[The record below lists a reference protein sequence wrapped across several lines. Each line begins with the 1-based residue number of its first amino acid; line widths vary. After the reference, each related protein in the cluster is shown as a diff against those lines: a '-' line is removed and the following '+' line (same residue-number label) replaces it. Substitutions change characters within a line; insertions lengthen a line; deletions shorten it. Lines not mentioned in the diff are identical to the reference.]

1 MWHVCYKHGDLARV
15 LRATSRSRAKGRGC
29 RTICRWLNAR
39 TATFFLSWSCLLGG
53 DVVSCGLL
61 SCCTGPEVYGADT
74 WRLAGQWG
82 VLVGNGPMGRTQIE
96 IFRKCTPRRF
106 LEGVGVAYNCY
117 HTCNFGLLFAL
128 DCCVLHQVR
137 DRRDGVLYNLP
148 EESSCLPDFMTFT
161 LLWLKGVFR

>member
-1 MWHVCYKHGDLARV
+1 MRHVCNKHGDLPRV
-15 LRATSRSRAKGRGC
+15 LRATSRIRAKGRGC
-29 RTICRWLNAR
+29 RTICCWLNAR

-96 IFRKCTPRRF
+96 IFRVDFWRGLGLHIIVIARVISVFFLHWIALCCIRFVIDVTEFYTISRRNR
-106 LEGVGVAYNCY
+106 VA
-117 HTCNFGLLFAL
+117 
-128 DCCVLHQVR
+128 
-137 DRRDGVLYNLP
+137 
-148 EESSCLPDFMTFT
+148 CLT
-161 LLWLKGVFR
+161 L